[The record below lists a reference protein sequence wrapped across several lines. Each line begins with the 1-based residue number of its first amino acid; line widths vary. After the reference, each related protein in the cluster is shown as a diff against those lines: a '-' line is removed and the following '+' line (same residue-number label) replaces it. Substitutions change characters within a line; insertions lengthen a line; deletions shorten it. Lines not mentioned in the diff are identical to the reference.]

1 MDEDHHV
8 PEHPHHAHAHLSA
21 ASPVGMDIGAPA
33 PAPPSSALPVPA
45 EIPPPFYASRLP
57 PCTWRMRPQFATWE
71 VDHAR
76 FELKRQLGK
85 GSYGAVAEAVDHLTG
100 QRVAIKRIDNV
111 FDVFE
116 NAKRIY
122 REVCIL
128 RRMEHANVVKIVH
141 LEAPRDLLAFSSVYI
156 VFECMDTD
164 FQKLTKDET
173 QTLTLQHVRHFLYQT
188 LLGMHYCHSARI
200 LHRDIKPAN
209 LLLTEACD
217 LKICDFGLARSVDVE
232 VEEEEDEDERDRL
245 GVANPPEAR
254 SSAASAAAVAAG
266 VASGSSSSSMVVSS
280 APVGGHEAHV
290 ARQMTRHVV
299 TRWYRAPELPLYN
312 DGVYTFAVD
321 LWAVGC
327 CYAEMLG
334 MLDSG
339 IEDSNFDRKALF
351 PGGACYPMS
360 KDRGGPR
367 RDGKEKKDQL
377 SVILDVLGS
386 PSEDE
391 MRRLRTDEARRYV
404 HELKPARV
412 ASEDLGRRYPTAGAE
427 ALDLLRRMLRF
438 NPEDRLSVRDAM
450 AHPFLASVRQP
461 QHELVRAGGA
471 IHVRRASPATIKELF
486 IEEIRHY
493 NPNMCDI
500 RLTNIIKTP
509 TNL

>member
-8 PEHPHHAHAHLSA
+8 PEHLS
-21 ASPVGMDIGAPA
+21 SPVGMDIGAPA
-33 PAPPSSALPVPA
+33 PPPPPSAPPVPA

-217 LKICDFGLARSVDVE
+217 LKICDFGLARSVE
-232 VEEEEDEDERDRL
+232 L
-245 GVANPPEAR
+245 G
-254 SSAASAAAVAAG
+254 
-266 VASGSSSSSMVVSS
+266 
-280 APVGGHEAHV
+280 
-290 ARQMTRHVV
+290 
-299 TRWYRAPELPLYN
+299 
-312 DGVYTFAVD
+312 
-321 LWAVGC
+321 
-327 CYAEMLG
+327 
-334 MLDSG
+334 
-339 IEDSNFDRKALF
+339 
-351 PGGACYPMS
+351 
-360 KDRGGPR
+360 
-367 RDGKEKKDQL
+367 
-377 SVILDVLGS
+377 
-386 PSEDE
+386 
-391 MRRLRTDEARRYV
+391 
-404 HELKPARV
+404 
-412 ASEDLGRRYPTAGAE
+412 
-427 ALDLLRRMLRF
+427 
-438 NPEDRLSVRDAM
+438 
-450 AHPFLASVRQP
+450 
-461 QHELVRAGGA
+461 
-471 IHVRRASPATIKELF
+471 
-486 IEEIRHY
+486 
-493 NPNMCDI
+493 
-500 RLTNIIKTP
+500 
-509 TNL
+509 